1 MITIL
6 QRQHVKKRAIPPVR
20 QRARNTGVRWQ
31 QSEISVPV
39 GALRSAAAGH
49 GGFPQRALSTS
60 AHRQRFL
67 PGARILRR
75 PAARQSLVQR
85 LAGKRIER
93 VQLSAQLAAQKPLR
107 PQQGRSQGRGRQAPV
122 AAGGPPRR
130 HLLQSGWFAAALGT
144 ALVGLVLV
152 PALRGALS
160 LLPVG
165 RPSLPE
171 PVDAGDTLY
180 RAVVPEEPVR
190 PATTARPP
198 SVTGVQVSSY
208 RVRKGDS
215 LSLVAQ
221 KHRLSLGTLI
231 SWNDI
236 RDGRTLS
243 PGAVLELP
251 NADGLKYRVRR
262 GDTLEGISR
271 STGVPLNDILDWN
284 GLSSAV
290 ITVGQVLFL
299 PGARL
304 SQTDINRVT
313 GSLFIYPVRGRL
325 SSTFGSRPDP
335 FTGVVRFHNGVDM
348 VARLGTPVGAAMS
361 GTVAAIGFNANY
373 GRYIFLQHPGYQT
386 MYAHLNRIVV
396 STGQKVAQG
405 QKVGEL
411 GNTGYS
417 TGPHLHFSI
426 YRGSEP
432 VDPLR
437 LLK

>member
-1 MITIL
+1 MITVL
-6 QRQHVKKRAIPPVR
+6 QRQHVRKRAVPPVR
-20 QRARNTGVRWQ
+20 MRARSTGVRWQ
-31 QSEISVPV
+31 QAEISVPV
-39 GALRSAAAGH
+39 GAPRSAFAGH
-49 GGFPQRALSTS
+49 GGPAPRGRATAAHQQR
-60 AHRQRFL
+60 L
-67 PGARILRR
+67 PAPARILRR
-75 PAARQSLVQR
+75 PAARQSLVER
-85 LAGKRIER
+85 ITGKRIER
-93 VQLSAQLAAQKPLR
+93 AQLSAQLAAQKPRLQRSRDRVRR
-107 PQQGRSQGRGRQAPV
+107 PQAPDP
-122 AAGGPPRR
+122 AGAPRR
-130 HLLQSGWFAAALGT
+130 RLLQSAWTAAALG
-144 ALVGLVLV
+144 AVLAGLVLV
-152 PALRGALS
+152 PALRSAAS
-160 LLPVG
+160 LLPGG
-165 RPSLPE
+165 RPRLPD
-171 PVDAGDTLY
+171 PSDMGDALY
-180 RAVVPEEPVR
+180 RAAVPEEPAR

-198 SVTGVQVSSY
+198 SVAGVQVASY
-208 RVRKGDS
+208 TVKKGDS

-221 KHRLSLGTLI
+221 RHRLSLGTVI

-236 RDGRTLS
+236 RDGRSLP
-243 PGAVLELP
+243 PGTMLELP

-262 GDTLEGISR
+262 GDTLEGIAR
-271 STGVPLNDILDWN
+271 STGISLNDILDWN

-304 SQTDINRVT
+304 NQSDINRVT

-335 FTGVVRFHNGVDM
+335 FTGVVRFHNGVDL
-348 VARLGTPVGAAMS
+348 VARLGTSVGAAMS

-373 GRYIFLQHPGYQT
+373 GRYVFLQHPGYQT

-396 STGQKVAQG
+396 STGQRIAQG
-405 QKVGEL
+405 QKIGEL

-426 YRGSEP
+426 YRGAEP